1 MGRDLAC
8 IYSQSVEV
16 LHPAKQMLR
25 ILGADVASVAGKTGD
40 RGAGGCD
47 NRRGMEAGLWPVRT
61 GPPRRGLLGISA
73 KGILFSNGSA
83 DGLMPVYLGVFSM
96 R

>member
-1 MGRDLAC
+1 MGRDLTC

-25 ILGADVASVAGKTGD
+25 TLGADLASVAGKTGD
-40 RGAGGCD
+40 PEAGGRD

-61 GPPRRGLLGISA
+61 GPPWRGLPGIPA
-73 KGILFSNGSA
+73 IGILF
-83 DGLMPVYLGVFSM
+83 
-96 R
+96 